1 MKNMMNIIADAL
13 VGIKG
18 GQDMELKQLK
28 DLVTETLKQGE
39 TFRENDDELYFAVCV
54 KVNSRI
60 SDRLLTNMTVSE
72 FFGNRK
78 KYGLPTFESVS
89 RCRRKAQEEH
99 PELRP
104 RKKVQE
110 ARKTKQDE
118 FYKWSQLKQQSFDF

>member
-1 MKNMMNIIADAL
+1 
-13 VGIKG
+13 
-18 GQDMELKQLK
+18 MELRQLK
-28 DLVTETLKQGE
+28 DLVIETLKQGE
-39 TFRENDDELYFAVCV
+39 TFRENDDMLYLTICIKIFS
-54 KVNSRI
+54 KTNT
-60 SDRLLTNMTVSE
+60 RLLSEMSIGE
-72 FFGNRK
+72 FFRFRK
-78 KYGLPTFESVS
+78 EYGLPTFESVS